1 MASNASAPDEDS
13 AADLAVLRNRVMP
26 ITLAHERSQQVR
38 AVSEPLNR
46 VVPDVRPGWSLG
58 FSGAGGWTLAM
69 MVLAD
74 LVGESSSGTDSK
86 TVAGR
91 WSACIGLEELGLVA
105 AHEFGVPMN
114 RLLMVETPP
123 VERWAVVVAAL
134 VEAVDVICLNPARP
148 VRAREA
154 RRLQARA
161 REQETVLLHLDG
173 GRSWPTAMDVSFVA
187 RQQWSGLGQGHG
199 YLRDRRLLIESS
211 GRRAPGAGRYLELVI
226 NEHGSFSPYESTRHQ
241 SGQQQNVQKGAG

>member
-1 MASNASAPDEDS
+1 MVSNTSAPDEES
-13 AADLAVLRNRVMP
+13 AVDLTALRNRVVP

-38 AVSEPLNR
+38 TVSEPLSG
-46 VVPDVRPGWSLG
+46 VVPMVRPGWSLG
-58 FSGAGGWTLAM
+58 FTGTGGWTLAM
-69 MVLAD
+69 MFLAD
-74 LVGESSSGTDSK
+74 MVGESTTGSA

-91 WSACIGLEELGLVA
+91 WSACVGLEELGLVA

-114 RLLMVETPP
+114 RLLMVESPP
-123 VERWAVVVAAL
+123 AERWAVVVAAL

-161 REQETVLLHLDG
+161 REQETVLFHLDG
-173 GRSWPTAMDVSFVA
+173 GRNWPTAMDISLVA

-199 YLRDRRLLIESS
+199 YLRERRLLIESS
-211 GRRAPGAGRYLELVI
+211 GRRAPGAGQYLELKI
-226 NEHGSFSPYESTRHQ
+226 DQRSAHRPYQSIQQKNQHQ
-241 SGQQQNVQKGAG
+241 SLQKGAG